1 MKIICIGRNYA
12 EHAAELHEQ
21 LNDSGKLPE
30 EPMFFLKPDTALLR
44 NNDPFYIP
52 SFSQEVHYECE
63 LVVRINRVA
72 VWNYQSNHRFL
83 LYKPPPA
90 CLYQIH

>member
-52 SFSQEVHYECE
+52 SFS
-63 LVVRINRVA
+63 
-72 VWNYQSNHRFL
+72 
-83 LYKPPPA
+83 
-90 CLYQIH
+90 

>member
-30 EPMFFLKPDTALLR
+30 EPMFFL
-44 NNDPFYIP
+44 
-52 SFSQEVHYECE
+52 C
-63 LVVRINRVA
+63 
-72 VWNYQSNHRFL
+72 L
-83 LYKPPPA
+83 LYTSDA
-90 CLYQIH
+90 ADE

>member
-52 SFSQEVHYECE
+52 SFSQEVHYEC
-63 LVVRINRVA
+63 VVHHGHGILSRNCPHWR
-72 VWNYQSNHRFL
+72 R
-83 LYKPPPA
+83 
-90 CLYQIH
+90 